1 MDLNFALTIPAIL
14 SVALIILLSLHVD
27 AWFLEAMVPHF
38 LSDQPACDQGLEMR
52 AGGNKEAFKKD
63 GNGDLMVFISCIF
76 AEFLRCE
83 DGETCDA
90 YQKCP
95 LVSPLIRAGYL
106 SFLGYSD

>member
-1 MDLNFALTIPAIL
+1 MF
-14 SVALIILLSLHVD
+14 S
-27 AWFLEAMVPHF
+27 PHF

-83 DGETCDA
+83 DGETCGA
-90 YQKCP
+90 YQRYPP
-95 LVSPLIRAGYL
+95 LFLL
-106 SFLGYSD
+106 SQGPDTSASWVLA